1 VIVLG
6 GEPQSRMDRVC
17 QSALYGAAGDL
28 QVLAFEVGTAATYEP
43 DMRSALRRALQV
55 SLGLHPVDGAAGARV
70 KPEMKAE
77 LDDFPSVGA
86 FDLAIESQGGG
97 GPYLAVFE
105 LKWCRGPN
113 DVWMCLW
120 DVAKTGLA
128 AATGRANAGYVI
140 AGAPVEEWERR
151 PLVAPLFDGVEF
163 RPARVNEEYEKPWA
177 FLLTGAKK
185 ARPRRL
191 PSKITTQPLGAV
203 RVQAQESY
211 WELRA
216 VRVYPDTTGWVEF
229 DGTGWPKSSESQHQ
243 LEAIRGQRWRVVA
256 GVPQTTVW
264 LIQSEGDADCVRA
277 LDGRMRRLWPE
288 LSFATL
294 KKSHWWQLFSEDLSG
309 APLVADLLAEIE
321 EIVEGGAE
329 VLGDP
334 DYNLP
339 SLEGRD
345 FDGGDATFH
354 ADVEA

>member
-203 RVQAQESY
+203 RVQARSSARRTDASS
-211 WELRA
+211 LARA
-216 VRVYPDTTGWVEF
+216 FV
-229 DGTGWPKSSESQHQ
+229 
-243 LEAIRGQRWRVVA
+243 
-256 GVPQTTVW
+256 
-264 LIQSEGDADCVRA
+264 
-277 LDGRMRRLWPE
+277 
-288 LSFATL
+288 ATL